1 MVELHLQRP
10 CFVYVLRDT
19 RLPSEASWINARKRF
34 SKEKGEVHVVQAAAP
49 GGFTSTK
56 VLAC

>member
-1 MVELHLQRP
+1 LQRP

-34 SKEKGEVHVVQAAAP
+34 IKEKGEVHVVQAAAP
-49 GGFTSTK
+49 GGFTTAK
-56 VLAC
+56 VFLLAC